1 MKIYNGKDLIL
12 GRLASAAAKDVLLGE
27 EVAIVNCE
35 SVLISGSRAV
45 TLRDQQARYA
55 RRGYPLKSENLS
67 KTPDRFVRR
76 SVRGMLP
83 WKIARGREAY
93 HRVRCYRGLPESFQ
107 GKELLTLPK
116 ASASKLPTLKMMTVG
131 KLCLQLG
138 GKA

>member
-1 MKIYNGKDLIL
+1 MKIYNGKDMIL
-12 GRLASAAAKDVLLGE
+12 GRLASAAAKDALLGE

-35 SVLISGSRAV
+35 NVLISGSKVV

-67 KTPDRFVRR
+67 RTPDRFVRR

-93 HRVRCYRGLPESFQ
+93 HRLRCYRGLPELFR

-116 ASASKLPTLKMMTVG
+116 ASASKLPMLKMMTVG

-138 GKA
+138 GKP